1 MKLYAF
7 SDFHLSG
14 DPPSKPMDIF
24 GGNWKGHREKIRA
37 AWLAAIRPE
46 DTVILAGD
54 LSWGGSLAEA
64 LPDLMWIAALP
75 GRKIVV
81 RGNHDYWWDT
91 VTKMT
96 KATGGAFEFLHNN
109 VIMIGSVAL
118 AGTRGWIPETSRNFT
133 ENDETIL
140 RREEGRLL
148 RGIELA
154 EKQGAR
160 RIICVLHYPP
170 YDEKRRPLRILS
182 LMKEHGVRDCVFGH
196 IHGMQNFHDIPE
208 EMEGIR
214 LHLTS
219 ADYLD
224 FRPHLVCEVYDGTQ
238 IGRRPP
244 ALRLHLRRPSYGRI
258 RVFSRQRARRGASR
272 RSL

>member
-1 MKLYAF
+1 MLSDFPIPCDSYNLFFYQVRGSIRVKIFPRYTASPLYMGYRITQVVDSDSRKYILSIHFIHPGTSGNKDISMKLYAF

-91 VTKMT
+91 VGRH
-96 KATGGAFEFLHNN
+96 AGLDPGN
-109 VIMIGSVAL
+109 VPQFHG
-118 AGTRGWIPETSRNFT
+118 
-133 ENDETIL
+133 
-140 RREEGRLL
+140 
-148 RGIELA
+148 
-154 EKQGAR
+154 
-160 RIICVLHYPP
+160 
-170 YDEKRRPLRILS
+170 KRRDDPAPRGRPS
-182 LMKEHGVRDCVFGH
+182 PAGH
-196 IHGMQNFHDIPE
+196 RAG
-208 EMEGIR
+208 GK
-214 LHLTS
+214 
-219 ADYLD
+219 A
-224 FRPHLVCEVYDGTQ
+224 G
-238 IGRRPP
+238 RPP
-244 ALRLHLRRPSYGRI
+244 HHLRAPLSA
-258 RVFSRQRARRGASR
+258 V
-272 RSL
+272 